1 MLPTTR
7 LQLRVSPE
15 TANRLP
21 RLGLV
26 TRNRRGKTLRTRF
39 RGTRYDTA
47 RLLLRRQGFGM
58 ELLAGG
64 DGRVVQRTFTPRG
77 VKTMDARPGM
87 PDAGALAAAV
97 DDPRLKR
104 RIARWRLV
112 PVFHYVEFAEVS
124 IRLAIGDSRIRMQIR
139 RGILRPERSGRRS
152 QVPVAEVILEL
163 ESGSPLALFDMAIAI
178 NEHQG
183 ARIAARDITETG
195 YRLHRPQ
202 LDRGITK
209 GASPGLSVD
218 MSVLDAFR
226 AVMSETLDH
235 LLSNQERLLAGNPDA
250 VHQTRVA
257 LRRIRAAL
265 RAFKAVLP
273 YDKRKAFNGE
283 LRWFQQRLGA
293 ARDWQV
299 FLEETIPKVSAIPH
313 LPEGGLDRLRMVA
326 LRERRRATREAV
338 EVAGSRRYTRLQM
351 HLLRWLNALE
361 TEPAPRESE
370 SAMLPFACRVLDR
383 ARQDML
389 LDGRP
394 LSRMAPDELHAL
406 RKRGK
411 KARYAAEF
419 FAPLWAESDHRRLLA
434 QLKLIQEKLGET
446 NDAIVARQLLLT
458 LHPGRLASPMD
469 GIVQDWSR
477 EYIGQCLRAAQPHWR
492 RFRHCP
498 AFWKLAE
505 PLPASR
511 VLQSAA

>member
-7 LQLRVSPE
+7 LHLSVSPE
-15 TANRLP
+15 TAARLP

-26 TRNRRGKTLRTRF
+26 TRHREGKTRRTRF

-47 RLLLRRQGFGM
+47 RLLLRKQGFGM
-58 ELLAGG
+58 ELLTVG

-77 VKTMDARPGM
+77 VKVTDASPGM
-87 PDAGALAAAV
+87 PDVGALAEEA
-97 DDPRLKR
+97 DDPQLRR

-112 PVFHYVEFAEVS
+112 PVFHYVDFAEVV
-124 IRLAIGDSRIRMQIR
+124 IGLAIGDSRIRMQIR
-139 RGILRPERSGRRS
+139 RGILSPARSGRRK
-152 QVPVAEVILEL
+152 VPVAEVVLAL
-163 ESGSPLALFDMAIAI
+163 ESGNPLALFDIAIAI
-178 NEHQG
+178 NEYQG
-183 ARIAARDITETG
+183 ARIATREIPETG
-195 YRLHRPQ
+195 YRLQRPA

-209 GASPGLSVD
+209 GARPELSVD

-235 LLSNQERLLAGNPDA
+235 LLSNQELLLASNPDA

-299 FLEETIPKVSAIPH
+299 FREETIPKVSAVRQ
-313 LPEGGLDRLRMVA
+313 LPERGLERLRSVA
-326 LRERRRATREAV
+326 LGERRRATREAIDV
-338 EVAGSRRYTRLQM
+338 VGSRRYTRLQLHM
-351 HLLRWLNALE
+351 LRWLNALE
-361 TEPAPRESE
+361 TDTASDG
-370 SAMLPFACRVLDR
+370 SGTSLLAFACRVLER

-389 LDGRP
+389 LDERP
-394 LSRMAPDELHAL
+394 LSRMTPDELHTL

-411 KARYAAEF
+411 KARYATEF
-419 FAPLWAESDHRRLLA
+419 FAPLWAESDHRLLLT
-434 QLKLIQEKLGET
+434 QLRLIQEKLGET
-446 NDAIVARQLLLT
+446 NDAVVARRLLLT
-458 LHPGRLASPMD
+458 LHPGRLASPVD
-469 GIVQDWSR
+469 PIIQDWSR
-477 EYIGQCLRAAQPHWR
+477 ETIRQCLGAAQPHWR
-492 RFRHCP
+492 RFQRCP

-505 PLPASR
+505 PLPAPRS
-511 VLQSAA
+511 LPSAA